1 MNDLDFREMV
11 ETLPHLVWSAR
22 PDGTTDYYNARC
34 LEYFGLSREQVRGET
49 WVEMLHPDDR
59 QRSIAAW
66 TAACANGTEYR
77 IEYRL
82 RRGADGQ
89 YRWHDGSAFPIRDAA
104 GTIVRWVGTCTD
116 IEERKSIEEGLKQT
130 NDRLQLALRAAG
142 AGVWE
147 LDVTSGRAYWSPQLY
162 QLFGLDPQTTEA
174 SYDNWQKLLH
184 PADREVTVARIQR
197 SFREGIELR
206 YEYRIIRPDG
216 QVRWLKVLGQSYKVE
231 GRTAR
236 MLGITI
242 DNTEHKEAEERLRT
256 SEAKFRAL
264 HESLN
269 DAYAS
274 VAMDGRILECNT
286 AYEELV
292 GYPAEELC
300 TKTYFDLTP
309 EKWHAF
315 EERIVVEQVLLNGHS
330 QVYEKEYRRKDGS
343 LVPIELRTTLL
354 RDAAGEPQSM
364 WAIIRDISE
373 RKRIEE
379 DLHRVNE
386 NLTLALRASKAGV
399 WDWDIAT
406 GTIHWSPEL
415 FELFALDP
423 RSAVASLELWE
434 SVLHPDDRDI
444 ARLRVELALQERRDL
459 SSEYRVLL
467 ADGQVRWITALGQG
481 IYDEQRQP
489 VRMTG
494 ICLDI
499 TERKVI
505 EEKLRY
511 SEERFSK
518 AFQNGPSL
526 MTITDFASGRFID
539 VNDAFIQ
546 VSGYSR
552 EEAIGRTADE
562 LGWARREDL
571 QYVYQQLKEQGRVAG
586 WEVRVTG
593 KGGQSIWCQYFGE
606 VIATSSGEM
615 LMSIAQD
622 ISERKRV
629 QEALLLKNLVFDQS
643 LAANSV
649 SDRDGVLTEVNKA
662 FLKCWGY
669 ESKEEVV
676 GKPIPHFLADPAKAE
691 EIVAALVRSGQWEG
705 DYSARRKDG
714 SLFVAHG
721 LATVVRDENGE
732 IVGFQSSVLDIT
744 ERKRTEALLAEAKE
758 AAESANRA
766 KSEFLANMSH
776 EIRTP
781 INGIMGM
788 AQLLEYTRLSN
799 DQREY
804 LDAIRNSSDSLLA
817 LVNDVLDLSK
827 IEAGML
833 ELERR
838 EFSLRGCV
846 SDVVKSQISL
856 IHAKG
861 LAIRVEIPA
870 TVPDNLT
877 GDPLRLKQI
886 LLNLVGNAVK
896 FTERGGITLAV
907 GVEARQDDSAQFRFA
922 VADTGIGIK
931 PEVIERIF
939 APFSQADASTTRE
952 FGGSGLGLSIC
963 TRLAALMGGTIGV
976 ESREGAGSTFHVRIP
991 FAVNDVQ
998 LEHSLPRPV
1007 AQPPLWEGRSLRV
1020 LLAED
1025 NDAGQKFFTEVLR
1038 KYGHRVDL
1046 ALNGAEAL
1054 QKWPQA
1060 DYDLILMDVQMPVMD
1075 GVEATVR
1082 IRRLELEKGG
1092 HVPIIALTAHAME
1105 DDRPKLLAQGFD
1117 GYVAKPTKI
1126 RELLREMK
1134 RCLHGEH

>member
-1 MNDLDFREMV
+1 
-11 ETLPHLVWSAR
+11 
-22 PDGTTDYYNARC
+22 
-34 LEYFGLSREQVRGET
+34 
-49 WVEMLHPDDR
+49 
-59 QRSIAAW
+59 
-66 TAACANGTEYR
+66 
-77 IEYRL
+77 
-82 RRGADGQ
+82 
-89 YRWHDGSAFPIRDAA
+89 
-104 GTIVRWVGTCTD
+104 
-116 IEERKSIEEGLKQT
+116 
-130 NDRLQLALRAAG
+130 
-142 AGVWE
+142 
-147 LDVTSGRAYWSPQLY
+147 
-162 QLFGLDPQTTEA
+162 
-174 SYDNWQKLLH
+174 
-184 PADREVTVARIQR
+184 
-197 SFREGIELR
+197 
-206 YEYRIIRPDG
+206 
-216 QVRWLKVLGQSYKVE
+216 
-231 GRTAR
+231 
-236 MLGITI
+236 
-242 DNTEHKEAEERLRT
+242 
-256 SEAKFRAL
+256 
-264 HESLN
+264 
-269 DAYAS
+269 
-274 VAMDGRILECNT
+274 
-286 AYEELV
+286 
-292 GYPAEELC
+292 
-300 TKTYFDLTP
+300 
-309 EKWHAF
+309 
-315 EERIVVEQVLLNGHS
+315 
-330 QVYEKEYRRKDGS
+330 
-343 LVPIELRTTLL
+343 
-354 RDAAGEPQSM
+354 
-364 WAIIRDISE
+364 
-373 RKRIEE
+373 
-379 DLHRVNE
+379 
-386 NLTLALRASKAGV
+386 
-399 WDWDIAT
+399 
-406 GTIHWSPEL
+406 
-415 FELFALDP
+415 
-423 RSAVASLELWE
+423 
-434 SVLHPDDRDI
+434 
-444 ARLRVELALQERRDL
+444 
-459 SSEYRVLL
+459 
-467 ADGQVRWITALGQG
+467 
-481 IYDEQRQP
+481 
-489 VRMTG
+489 
-494 ICLDI
+494 
-499 TERKVI
+499 
-505 EEKLRY
+505 
-511 SEERFSK
+511 
-518 AFQNGPSL
+518 
-526 MTITDFASGRFID
+526 
-539 VNDAFIQ
+539 
-546 VSGYSR
+546 
-552 EEAIGRTADE
+552 
-562 LGWARREDL
+562 
-571 QYVYQQLKEQGRVAG
+571 
-586 WEVRVTG
+586 
-593 KGGQSIWCQYFGE
+593 
-606 VIATSSGEM
+606 
-615 LMSIAQD
+615 
-622 ISERKRV
+622 
-629 QEALLLKNLVFDQS
+629 
-643 LAANSV
+643 
-649 SDRDGVLTEVNKA
+649 
-662 FLKCWGY
+662 
-669 ESKEEVV
+669 
-676 GKPIPHFLADPAKAE
+676 
-691 EIVAALVRSGQWEG
+691 
-705 DYSARRKDG
+705 
-714 SLFVAHG
+714 
-721 LATVVRDENGE
+721 
-732 IVGFQSSVLDIT
+732 
-744 ERKRTEALLAEAKE
+744 
-758 AAESANRA
+758 
-766 KSEFLANMSH
+766 MSH

-1134 RCLHGEH
+1134 RCLHGEQ